1 MERQEPGRLPILKK
15 ILAFLKPHALGYAA
29 GIIGIGFANFFM
41 NVFLARML
49 MDLTRGIMELSRQ
62 QLALTTEIMVG
73 GTLLLV
79 IWVFGSGRLLVFSI
93 HRTVNDV
100 RRALFEK
107 YLDITLGEIEQ
118 RHSGDLLSRS
128 TTSLRQV
135 SSLLM
140 GEVQMFMNTAFSGIG
155 SAVYMVR
162 LDPRMGMAGILCG
175 VVPLL
180 VNLPFANPLRDAG
193 MKYQETQA
201 AFTQRMSDLINGRDT
216 IRHMNLTGY
225 AAERAG
231 ESSRMVLRAGMR
243 QVGVSAGRSVAGS
256 ISVLSSQ
263 AFFIYVSILGIQNPS
278 LIPAAVAMVQL
289 ANPVRRLFGSM
300 GGIIAAINTNMGG
313 AQRVVEV
320 LDLPGEPVR
329 YARPEVSPEPGQ
341 TDMEAHQTELA
352 AIATEG
358 SEAGEPAS
366 AGPSRHLPHRLP
378 GQATPWEIPVSVRGF
393 DDLTPLRVSDLSF
406 RYQRSDKPAL
416 TGVSFVLESGRRT
429 ALVGPSGG
437 GKSTLVKLIM
447 GLYPPTCGDVLAFGK
462 SIYDTSLTDWRRL
475 FSYVPQDAFLFAG
488 TVYENILGGLDDPG
502 PEKVEEAAR
511 LANAHEFIA
520 ALPDGYSSLVGE
532 RGATLSGG
540 QRQRIAIARAIL
552 RDSPILLLDEA
563 TASLDTESEALVQDA
578 LDRLMAN
585 RTTLVVAH
593 RLSTVREAD
602 EILVM
607 AGGTVVE
614 RGRHAELMALCGTY
628 SQLVEEGL
636 GGKKTQDSV

>member
-1 MERQEPGRLPILKK
+1 
-15 ILAFLKPHALGYAA
+15 
-29 GIIGIGFANFFM
+29 
-41 NVFLARML
+41 
-49 MDLTRGIMELSRQ
+49 
-62 QLALTTEIMVG
+62 
-73 GTLLLV
+73 
-79 IWVFGSGRLLVFSI
+79 
-93 HRTVNDV
+93 
-100 RRALFEK
+100 
-107 YLDITLGEIEQ
+107 
-118 RHSGDLLSRS
+118 
-128 TTSLRQV
+128 
-135 SSLLM
+135 
-140 GEVQMFMNTAFSGIG
+140 
-155 SAVYMVR
+155 
-162 LDPRMGMAGILCG
+162 
-175 VVPLL
+175 
-180 VNLPFANPLRDAG
+180 
-193 MKYQETQA
+193 
-201 AFTQRMSDLINGRDT
+201 
-216 IRHMNLTGY
+216 
-225 AAERAG
+225 
-231 ESSRMVLRAGMR
+231 
-243 QVGVSAGRSVAGS
+243 
-256 ISVLSSQ
+256 
-263 AFFIYVSILGIQNPS
+263 
-278 LIPAAVAMVQL
+278 MVQL

-614 RGRHAELMALCGTY
+614 RGQHAELMALCGTY